1 MTGPQWQSSPNVAPP
16 VGPDGAEDRGT
27 WQTETTAEWQP
38 GDARPADEPAGLY
51 SGRRRYAGDG
61 DSDSDLDG
69 GAGRRLFGD
78 GKIRRPGPV
87 VLAAIVAGVLVVFGL
102 SALVI
107 PPMLSGGSDT
117 TATGGNAAGA
127 APPPAA
133 ETSTEPTAEPS
144 TGPSADVSPTA
155 SAKASPTAAVAG
167 NARLEEQVLALV
179 NNERRRAR
187 CDAVRMDERLR
198 TAARTHSADMA
209 QTNRLDQ
216 TGSDGS
222 SPLDRMRKAG
232 YPQGL
237 AEILARGGDDAQ
249 DVVRGWLRDR
259 SDRET
264 ILDCDAK
271 AIGVGVVI
279 RGRTPFWTLDT
290 GTGLTENRRA

>member
-1 MTGPQWQSSPNVAPP
+1 VTRPQWQSSPNVAPP
-16 VGPDGAEDRGT
+16 AGPDGAEDRGT

-38 GDARPADEPAGLY
+38 GDAGPVDEPASLY
-51 SGRRRYAGDG
+51 SGRRRYAGDSDL

-69 GAGRRLFGD
+69 GAGRRFFGD
-78 GKIRRPGPV
+78 SKIRRPGPV
-87 VLAAIVAGVLVVFGL
+87 VIAAIVAGVLVVFGL

-107 PPMLSGGSDT
+107 PPMLSGGSNT

-209 QTNRLDQ
+209 QTNRVDQ

-237 AEILARGGDDAQ
+237 AEILARGDDSAQ
-249 DVVRGWLRDR
+249 EVVRNWLRDR
-259 SDRET
+259 SDRNA

-271 AIGVGVVI
+271 AIGVGVAL

-290 GTGLTENRRA
+290 GRV